1 MALSDDSKQDDE
13 MNVGAFVGDPDTLS
27 YQPIRDLN
35 VDVEK
40 LLEHLPS
47 KTVLLLVVFTLNCS
61 DRGLE
66 QTVLTQIRLLLT
78 LHWNAAIINVVGCY
92 KLMTIISGYIDIS

>member
-1 MALSDDSKQDDE
+1 MLPGGDNGLLHVSLTSVTTFYFGVSLSDDSKQDDE
-13 MNVGAFVGDPDTLS
+13 VNVGAFVGDPDTLS

-47 KTVLLLVVFTLNCS
+47 KIFCFLPCLS
-61 DRGLE
+61 
-66 QTVLTQIRLLLT
+66 
-78 LHWNAAIINVVGCY
+78 
-92 KLMTIISGYIDIS
+92 

>member
-13 MNVGAFVGDPDTLS
+13 VNVGAFVGDPDTLS

-47 KTVLLLVVFTLNCS
+47 KILMLLVMFTLNYS

-66 QTVLTQIRLLLT
+66 RTV
-78 LHWNAAIINVVGCY
+78 
-92 KLMTIISGYIDIS
+92 

>member
-1 MALSDDSKQDDE
+1 MALSNDSKQEDE
-13 MNVGAFVGDPDTLS
+13 VNVGAFVGDPDTLS

-47 KTVLLLVVFTLNCS
+47 KIVLLLVVFTQNYL
-61 DRGLE
+61 DRGLSE
-66 QTVLTQIRLLLT
+66 QCKPRSDCSSSLIRVYTSLEC
-78 LHWNAAIINVVGCY
+78 CY
-92 KLMTIISGYIDIS
+92 N